1 MSIFNNENYCNNAQI
16 YILQSATKKLIIID
30 YYVDNT
36 ILDIVKRLNIQV
48 IIITKEACN
57 LIISKVNKTI

>member
-16 YILQSATKKLIIID
+16 YILQSDTKKLIIID

-57 LIISKVNKTI
+57 LLISKVNKTI